1 MSQLI
6 ACAAQD
12 GILLAGDSRGVFFE
26 PGGEERFISL
36 DRIIPYSSHIVL
48 ASAGASEA
56 HDLCK
61 EFADFAQGEN
71 LTEVNALIEAVVPYF
86 TGKVNEVRRKMCEKL
101 PLNPIINMYLM
112 VAGYFPPGRGSAF
125 RHLGPA
131 QASPDRIQPGD
142 PHLHPAPAPG
152 VGGQVG
158 PVDQSEGAPVPDGRN
173 VPGRLGKAGLP
184 GRLRGAALQT
194 GEHYGP
200 GDLTGLSL
208 PTDCPIPDRRFGKR
222 GLRAPAL
229 NPTPNPPRRVWQD
242 IWNSASRQD

>member
-101 PLNPIINMYLM
+101 PLNPIINMYLT
-112 VAGYFPPGRGSAF
+112 
-125 RHLGPA
+125 L
-131 QASPDRIQPGD
+131 
-142 PHLHPAPAPG
+142 
-152 VGGQVG
+152 
-158 PVDQSEGAPVPDGRN
+158 
-173 VPGRLGKAGLP
+173 
-184 GRLRGAALQT
+184 LR
-194 GEHYGP
+194 
-200 GDLTGLSL
+200 
-208 PTDCPIPDRRFGKR
+208 
-222 GLRAPAL
+222 
-229 NPTPNPPRRVWQD
+229 
-242 IWNSASRQD
+242 